1 MHGTPGGYDLDALYE
16 LWFSDGVAFEVNE
29 VEGNGGLRFRSAYLC
44 SGPGA
49 FLNQKDKQTGN
60 FVLFLVNALG
70 RFGRIR

>member
-1 MHGTPGGYDLDALYE
+1 MLP
-16 LWFSDGVAFEVNE
+16 WFSDGVAIDVKA

-49 FLNQKDKQTGN
+49 FRNQKDKQMGN
-60 FVLFLVNALG
+60 FVLFLVSALG